1 MEALVMNVDEN
12 LYTKIKTNLSRVQV
26 YERRDLQEKALACIP
41 VSELTRKAQLTMIDH
56 ASRNTPD
63 KDKRDPGF
71 RDFLLMELLH
81 WFKES
86 FFTWVDTLK
95 CSRCGGATTNVGA
108 GEPTA
113 EEIAG
118 GASRVELHGCPK
130 CQTLAR
136 FPRFNYPP
144 KLLETRR
151 GRCGEWANC
160 FTFFARSLSFDARYV
175 LDWTDHVWTEV
186 YSDSQQRWLHC
197 DPCEAL
203 CDAPLV
209 YEAGWGKK
217 LSYIFAFS
225 KDEVQDVTWRY
236 TSNFEAVQA
245 RRVAYSEA
253 ELIQLMLALTRQCQE
268 SYTQK
273 RREELL
279 LRRVLELAEFLAP
292 KKVTESEL
300 QGRLSGALAWRQ
312 QRGEL
317 GSWVPFTYKPAN
329 CRCKNIIFKYSSAM
343 DKYSIW
349 EDGVEANQVLGWA
362 KGAFSIEKMFR
373 KVEQDWKM
381 SYLARQE
388 DSAEGSLSW
397 RLELSPGRTIE
408 RLDLT
413 CAGTTYENGCVRWS
427 VSTDEESIPI
437 EGSNGVHSITSLKKA
452 NFVCLKAVVTG
463 GRGTSAWQHAQLCR
477 EPLDSQH
484 YSLEIAVTLSE

>member
-1 MEALVMNVDEN
+1 MEVGEDM
-12 LYTKIKTNLSRVQV
+12 YPKIKTNLSRVQI

-41 VSELTRKAQLTMIDH
+41 VSDLTRRAQLTMLNYS
-56 ASRNTPD
+56 SRNTPA
-63 KDKRDPGF
+63 KEKRDPGF

-86 FFTWVDTLK
+86 FFSWVDTLK
-95 CSRCGGATTNVGA
+95 CSRCGGTTTNAGP

-113 EEIAG
+113 DEIAG
-118 GASRVELHGCPK
+118 GASRVELHGCSK
-130 CQTLAR
+130 CGTHER
-136 FPRFNYPP
+136 FPRFNHPA

-160 FTFFARSLSFDARYV
+160 FTFFARSLAFDARYV

-197 DPCEAL
+197 DSCEAL
-203 CDAPLV
+203 CDTPLV

-217 LSYIFAFS
+217 LSYILAFS

-236 TSNFEAVQA
+236 TSNFEAVRA
-245 RRVAYSEA
+245 RRTTYSEM

-268 SYTQK
+268 TYNQK
-273 RREELL
+273 RKEELM
-279 LRRVLELAEFLAP
+279 LRRVLELAEFLTPRKAT
-292 KKVTESEL
+292 KNEL

-317 GSWVPFTYKPAN
+317 GNWVPFSYKPISCK
-329 CRCKNIIFKYSSAM
+329 CRNIIFKYSSAM

-349 EDGVEANQVLGWA
+349 EDGVETNQISGWE

-388 DSAEGSLSW
+388 GSPEGSLSW
-397 RLELSPGRTIE
+397 RLELLPGRTLE

-413 CAGTTYENGCVRWS
+413 CVGTTYENGSVNWS
-427 VSTDEESIPI
+427 VSTDEENIPI
-437 EGSNGVHSITSLKKA
+437 EGSNGVHSITSLKTAK
-452 NFVCLKAVVTG
+452 FVCLKAVVTG
-463 GRGTSAWQHAQLCR
+463 GQGTNAWQHAQLCR
-477 EPLDSQH
+477 ESLDNQH
-484 YSLEIAVTLSE
+484 YSLEMAVTLSD